1 MHIKL
6 EVSKKIKGYIIIT
19 IIIKQINVRRSYM
32 QPLADRLRP
41 KKIEEMIG
49 QTHIIGKGKIINK
62 LIENKNIPNMILYGP
77 PGTGKTTLANI
88 VADVTGKKYVK
99 LNAVNCGVKDI
110 KEVIDSAKRD
120 LFSYNGI
127 ILMLDEIQ
135 ALNRKQQQSLLEV
148 IEDGSVTLIAST
160 ADNPYFVVYKAILSR
175 STIFEFKTIEKH
187 DILKGLKR
195 AVKKLELDSNYE
207 SINVEEKALEY
218 ISETCNGDMRSA
230 LNKLELVFNIG
241 IDIGLNL
248 VNITLDNTIEC
259 SSIKIL
265 NYDKGGDDGY
275 SILSAFHKSLRGS
288 DADASIHYLARLIKA
303 GDIQGITRRL
313 LCVASEDV
321 GLAVPQAI
329 TITEACVQAALQ
341 LGFPEARIPLAQ
353 ATIYLA
359 QCPKSNSAINA
370 IDQALSDLDN
380 IETGDIP
387 LHLKDSHYAGAK
399 DLGRGSEYKYPHD
412 YVNHYINQQYLPDP
426 IKDKKYYI
434 PAENKNEIAFDR
446 YWKNL
451 KNIK

>member
-1 MHIKL
+1 
-6 EVSKKIKGYIIIT
+6 
-19 IIIKQINVRRSYM
+19 M

-41 KKIEEMIG
+41 QQIDDMIG

-62 LIENKNIPNMILYGP
+62 LIENKTIPNMILYGP

-88 VADVTGKKYVK
+88 IANVTGKKYIK
-99 LNAVNCGVKDI
+99 LNAVNCGTKEIKDA
-110 KEVIDSAKRD
+110 IDSSKRD

-175 STIFEFKTIEKH
+175 STIFEFKSINKN
-187 DILKGLKR
+187 DIFVGLKKS
-195 AVKKLELDSNYE
+195 VEKIKKLNTYE
-207 SINVEEKALEY
+207 IVNVDENALEY
-218 ISETCNGDMRSA
+218 IAQTCNGDMRSA
-230 LNKLELVFNIG
+230 LNKLELVVNLG
-241 IDIGLNL
+241 TDITSNS
-248 VNITLDNTIEC
+248 VNITLENVMDC
-259 SSIKIL
+259 STVKMM
-265 NYDKGGDDGY
+265 NFDRGGDDGY

-288 DADASIHYLARLIKA
+288 DADAAIHYLARLVKA

-329 TITEACVQAALQ
+329 TITEACVSAALQ

-359 QCPKSNSAINA
+359 QCPKSNSVISA
-370 IDQALSDLDN
+370 IDLALADLDS

-387 LHLKDSHYAGAK
+387 MHLKDAHYSGAAK
-399 DLGRGSEYKYPHD
+399 LGRGLEYKYPHD
-412 YVNHYINQQYLPDP
+412 YENNYVDQQYLPEP
-426 IKDKKYYI
+426 IKDRKYYTHGL
-434 PAENKNEIAFDR
+434 NKNEKSFEQ
-446 YWKNL
+446 YWKTL
-451 KNIK
+451 KNKND

>member
-1 MHIKL
+1 
-6 EVSKKIKGYIIIT
+6 
-19 IIIKQINVRRSYM
+19 M

-41 KKIEEMIG
+41 QQIDDMIG

-62 LIENKNIPNMILYGP
+62 LIENKTIPNMILYGP

-88 VADVTGKKYVK
+88 IANVTGKKYIK
-99 LNAVNCGVKDI
+99 LNAVNCGTKEI
-110 KEVIDSAKRD
+110 KEAIDSSKRD

-175 STIFEFKTIEKH
+175 STIFEFKPINKN
-187 DILKGLKR
+187 DIFVGLKKS
-195 AVKKLELDSNYE
+195 VEKIKKLNTYE
-207 SINVEEKALEY
+207 SINVDENALEY
-218 ISETCNGDMRSA
+218 IAQTCNGDMRSA
-230 LNKLELVFNIG
+230 LNKLELVANLGTNITT
-241 IDIGLNL
+241 NS
-248 VNITLDNTIEC
+248 VNITLENVMDC
-259 SSIKIL
+259 STVKMM
-265 NYDKGGDDGY
+265 NFDRGGDDGY

-288 DADASIHYLARLIKA
+288 DADAAIHYLARLVKA

-313 LCVASEDV
+313 LCVASEDI

-329 TITEACVQAALQ
+329 TITEACVSSALQ

-359 QCPKSNSAINA
+359 QCPKSNSVISA
-370 IDQALSDLDN
+370 IDLALADLDS

-387 LHLKDSHYAGAK
+387 MHLKDAHYSGAAK
-399 DLGRGSEYKYPHD
+399 LGRGLEYKYPHD
-412 YVNHYINQQYLPDP
+412 YENNYVDQQYLPEP
-426 IKDKKYYI
+426 IKDRKYYNHGL
-434 PAENKNEIAFDR
+434 NKNEKSFEQ
-446 YWKNL
+446 YWKTL
-451 KNIK
+451 KNKNS

>member
-1 MHIKL
+1 
-6 EVSKKIKGYIIIT
+6 
-19 IIIKQINVRRSYM
+19 M

-41 KKIEEMIG
+41 QQIDDMIG

-62 LIENKNIPNMILYGP
+62 LIENKTIPNMILYGP

-88 VADVTGKKYVK
+88 IANVTGKKYIK
-99 LNAVNCGVKDI
+99 LNAVNCGTKEIKDA
-110 KEVIDSAKRD
+110 IDSSKRD

-175 STIFEFKTIEKH
+175 STIFEFKPINKN
-187 DILKGLKR
+187 DIFVGLKKS
-195 AVKKLELDSNYE
+195 VEKIKKLNTYE
-207 SINVEEKALEY
+207 IVNVDENALEY
-218 ISETCNGDMRSA
+218 IAQTCNGDMRSA
-230 LNKLELVFNIG
+230 LNKLELVINLG
-241 IDIGLNL
+241 TDITSNS
-248 VNITLDNTIEC
+248 VNITLENVMDC
-259 SSIKIL
+259 STVKMM
-265 NYDKGGDDGY
+265 NFDRGGDDGY

-288 DADASIHYLARLIKA
+288 DADAAIHYLARLVKA

-329 TITEACVQAALQ
+329 TITEACVSAALQ

-359 QCPKSNSAINA
+359 QCPKSNSVISA
-370 IDQALSDLDN
+370 IDLALADLDS

-387 LHLKDSHYAGAK
+387 MHLKDAHYSGAAK
-399 DLGRGSEYKYPHD
+399 LGRGLEYKYPHD
-412 YVNHYINQQYLPDP
+412 YENNYVDQQYLPEP
-426 IKDKKYYI
+426 IKDRKYYTHGL
-434 PAENKNEIAFDR
+434 NKNEKSFEQ
-446 YWKNL
+446 YWKTL
-451 KNIK
+451 KNKNN

>member
-1 MHIKL
+1 
-6 EVSKKIKGYIIIT
+6 
-19 IIIKQINVRRSYM
+19 M
-32 QPLADRLRP
+32 QPLADKLRP
-41 KKIEEMIG
+41 QQIDDMVG
-49 QTHIIGKGKIINK
+49 QSHIIGKGKIINK
-62 LIENKNIPNMILYGP
+62 LIENKTIPNMIFYGP

-88 VADVTGKKYVK
+88 IANVTGKKYIK
-99 LNAVNCGVKDI
+99 LNAVNCGVKEI
-110 KEVIDSAKRD
+110 KEAIDSSKRD

-175 STIFEFKTIEKH
+175 SSIFEFKSINKN
-187 DILKGLKR
+187 DILVGLKKS
-195 AVKKLELDSNYE
+195 VEKLKTIYRYE

-218 ISETCNGDMRSA
+218 IAQTSNGDMRSA

-241 IDIGLNL
+241 IDITSNC
-248 VNITLDNTIEC
+248 VDITLENVMDC
-259 SSIKIL
+259 SSIKML
-265 NYDKGGDDGY
+265 NFDRGGDDGY

-288 DADASIHYLARLIKA
+288 DPDAAIHYLARLVKA
-303 GDIQGITRRL
+303 GDIQGVTRRL

-329 TITEACVQAALQ
+329 TITEACVSAALQ

-359 QCPKSNSAINA
+359 QCPKSNSVISA
-370 IDQALSDLDN
+370 IDMALADLDT

-387 LHLKDSHYAGAK
+387 NHLKDAHYSGAA
-399 DLGRGSEYKYPHD
+399 DLGRGVDYKYPHD
-412 YVNHYINQQYLPDP
+412 YPNHYIDQQYLPDP
-426 IKDKKYYI
+426 IKDRKYYN
-434 PAENKNEIAFDR
+434 PGNNKNEKSFEN
-446 YWKNL
+446 YWDTLKNL
-451 KNIK
+451 KGE

>member
-1 MHIKL
+1 
-6 EVSKKIKGYIIIT
+6 
-19 IIIKQINVRRSYM
+19 M

-41 KKIEEMIG
+41 QQIDDMIG

-62 LIENKNIPNMILYGP
+62 LIENKTIPNMILYGP

-88 VADVTGKKYVK
+88 IANVTGKKYIK
-99 LNAVNCGVKDI
+99 LNAVNCGTKEIKDA
-110 KEVIDSAKRD
+110 IDSSKRD

-175 STIFEFKTIEKH
+175 STIFEFKPINKN
-187 DILKGLKR
+187 DIFVGLKKS
-195 AVKKLELDSNYE
+195 VEKIKKLNTYE
-207 SINVEEKALEY
+207 IVNVDENALEY
-218 ISETCNGDMRSA
+218 IAQTCNGDMRSA
-230 LNKLELVFNIG
+230 LNKLELVVNLG
-241 IDIGLNL
+241 TDITSNS
-248 VNITLDNTIEC
+248 VNITLENVMDC
-259 SSIKIL
+259 STVKMM
-265 NYDKGGDDGY
+265 NFDRGGDDGY

-288 DADASIHYLARLIKA
+288 DADAAIHYLARLVKA

-329 TITEACVQAALQ
+329 TITEACVSAALQ

-359 QCPKSNSAINA
+359 QCPKSNSVISA
-370 IDQALSDLDN
+370 IDLALADLDS

-387 LHLKDSHYAGAK
+387 MHLKDAHYSGAAK
-399 DLGRGSEYKYPHD
+399 LGRGLEYKYPHD
-412 YVNHYINQQYLPDP
+412 YENNYVDQQYLPEP
-426 IKDKKYYI
+426 IKDRKYYTHGL
-434 PAENKNEIAFDR
+434 NKNEKSFEQ
-446 YWKNL
+446 YWKTL
-451 KNIK
+451 KNKND

>member
-1 MHIKL
+1 
-6 EVSKKIKGYIIIT
+6 
-19 IIIKQINVRRSYM
+19 M

-41 KKIEEMIG
+41 QQIDDMIG

-62 LIENKNIPNMILYGP
+62 LIENKTIPNMILYGP

-88 VADVTGKKYVK
+88 IANVTGKKYIK
-99 LNAVNCGVKDI
+99 LNAVNCGTKEIKDA
-110 KEVIDSAKRD
+110 IDSSKRD

-175 STIFEFKTIEKH
+175 STIFEFKPINKNDIFVGLQKSVEK
-187 DILKGLKR
+187 I
-195 AVKKLELDSNYE
+195 KKLNTYE
-207 SINVEEKALEY
+207 NINVGENALEY
-218 ISETCNGDMRSA
+218 IAQTCNGDMRSA
-230 LNKLELVFNIG
+230 LNKLELVVNLG
-241 IDIGLNL
+241 TDITSNS
-248 VNITLDNTIEC
+248 VNITLENVMDC
-259 SSIKIL
+259 STVKMM
-265 NYDKGGDDGY
+265 NFDRGGDDGY

-288 DADASIHYLARLIKA
+288 DADAAIHYLARLVKA

-329 TITEACVQAALQ
+329 TITEACVSAALQ

-359 QCPKSNSAINA
+359 QCPKSNSVISA
-370 IDQALSDLDN
+370 IDLSIADLDS

-387 LHLKDSHYAGAK
+387 MHLKDAHYSGAAK
-399 DLGRGSEYKYPHD
+399 LGRGLEYKYPHD
-412 YVNHYINQQYLPDP
+412 YENNYVDQQYLPEP
-426 IKDKKYYI
+426 IKDRKYYTHGL
-434 PAENKNEIAFDR
+434 NKNEKLFEQ
-446 YWKNL
+446 YWKTL
-451 KNIK
+451 KNKND

>member
-1 MHIKL
+1 
-6 EVSKKIKGYIIIT
+6 
-19 IIIKQINVRRSYM
+19 M
-32 QPLADRLRP
+32 QPLADKLRP
-41 KKIEEMIG
+41 QQIDDMVG
-49 QTHIIGKGKIINK
+49 QSHIIGKGKIINK
-62 LIENKNIPNMILYGP
+62 LIENKTIPNMIFYGP

-88 VADVTGKKYVK
+88 IANVTGKKYIK
-99 LNAVNCGVKDI
+99 LNAVNCGVKEI
-110 KEVIDSAKRD
+110 KEAIDSSKRD

-175 STIFEFKTIEKH
+175 SSIFEFKPINKN
-187 DILKGLKR
+187 DILIGLKKS
-195 AVKKLELDSNYE
+195 VEKLKTIYRYE

-218 ISETCNGDMRSA
+218 IAQTCNGDMRSA

-241 IDIGLNL
+241 IDITSNC
-248 VNITLDNTIEC
+248 VDITLENVMDC
-259 SSIKIL
+259 SSIKML
-265 NYDKGGDDGY
+265 NFDRGGDDGY

-288 DADASIHYLARLIKA
+288 DPDAAIHYLARLVKA
-303 GDIQGITRRL
+303 GDIQGVTRRL

-329 TITEACVQAALQ
+329 TITEACVSAALQ

-359 QCPKSNSAINA
+359 QCPKSNSVISA
-370 IDQALSDLDN
+370 IDMALADLDT

-387 LHLKDSHYAGAK
+387 NHLKDAHYSGAA
-399 DLGRGSEYKYPHD
+399 DLGRGVDYKYPHD
-412 YVNHYINQQYLPDP
+412 YPNHYIDQQYLPDP
-426 IKDKKYYI
+426 IKDRKYYN
-434 PAENKNEIAFDR
+434 PGNNKNEKSFEN
-446 YWKNL
+446 YWNTLKNL
-451 KNIK
+451 KGE